1 MKPVL
6 TSAEMAAVDEEARG
20 RLGLETLVAWAGFA
34 VARTAVASMGGTY
47 GRRVVVVAGK
57 GHNGDDGRVAAAVLA
72 RRGAQV
78 TVDEAADA
86 PGVLGA
92 CDLVIDAAYGTRFH
106 GEYSAPRPPEGAV
119 VLAVDVPSGLV
130 ADTGRA
136 TPARCGPTSR

>member
-106 GEYSAPRPPEGAV
+106 GEYSAPRPPRA
-119 VLAVDVPSGLV
+119 PSSSPSTSPRASSPTPG
-130 ADTGRA
+130 GRP
-136 TPARCGPTSR
+136 PARCGPTSR